1 MTSHMADGC
10 SDDDDD
16 GDECDNVYWAHRA
29 ASDGDVD
36 ELTRAINYDPT
47 LLQQRDGDGE
57 CGASIEWWRL
67 VTHARMR
74 APPPTAICTVLLLS
88 IPSLNPNKHA
98 T

>member
-47 LLQQRDGDGE
+47 LLQQRDSDGTCCE
-57 CGASIEWWRL
+57 SNAWWRC
-67 VTHARMR
+67 VTHACGHAR
-74 APPPTAICTVLLLS
+74 ATA
-88 IPSLNPNKHA
+88 A
-98 T
+98 G